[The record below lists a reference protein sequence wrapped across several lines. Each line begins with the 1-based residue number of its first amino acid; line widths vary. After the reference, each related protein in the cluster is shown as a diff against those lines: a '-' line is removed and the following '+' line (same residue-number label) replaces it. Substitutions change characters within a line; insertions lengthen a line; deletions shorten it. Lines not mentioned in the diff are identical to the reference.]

1 MTNNIDFENRVA
13 RSLDFIEGCDLGE
26 CDHTS
31 HAVMRAAA
39 FDVDEKNPT
48 AQVIGNTIVS
58 VVAGMS
64 VSNKKIINDILLF
77 ATLASN
83 KAAPQG
89 GNAWYQKYMQ
99 VLTSCGLYSQS
110 SGWSDYS
117 FSNKRFTM
125 DQVALEILQS
135 AILAAA
141 LPGATAVLMLKVA
154 KDTITALQRND
165 APLRLF
171 ERESKT
177 HDGAK
182 FAIAAVAESA
192 DGAVAMAMG
201 SVDFKASQSVT
212 DVLFWEWSNTTV
224 RIQRGENVLTLNHD
238 QYEHVRKA
246 VEAKLG
252 ASAMKNIE
260 EIEI

>member
-1 MTNNIDFENRVA
+1 MTTNVDFESRVA
-13 RSLDFIEGCDLGE
+13 QSLKFIESCELGGCD
-26 CDHTS
+26 HSS
-31 HAVMRAAA
+31 HPGSSAAA
-39 FDVDEKNPT
+39 FDVDEKNPG
-48 AQVIGNTIVS
+48 ALVIGNTIVS
-58 VVAGMS
+58 IVAGMS
-64 VSNKKIINDILLF
+64 SDNKKIINDILLL
-77 ATLASN
+77 ATLAAN

-89 GNAWYQKYMQ
+89 GIAWYEKYQQ

-135 AILAAA
+135 ALLAAA
-141 LPGATAVLMLKVA
+141 LPGPTAVLMLKVA
-154 KDTITALQRND
+154 KDTVTALQRKD

-177 HDGAK
+177 HNGAK
-182 FAIAAVAESA
+182 FTIATVAEST
-192 DGAVAMAMG
+192 DGSVAMAMG
-201 SVDFKASQSVT
+201 SVAFSSSLSVT
-212 DVLFWEWSNTTV
+212 DVLFWEWSNTGV
-224 RIQRGENVLTLNHD
+224 RIQRAENVLTLNHA
-238 QYEHVRKA
+238 QYARVRKA

-252 ASAMKNIE
+252 DSAQQKIE